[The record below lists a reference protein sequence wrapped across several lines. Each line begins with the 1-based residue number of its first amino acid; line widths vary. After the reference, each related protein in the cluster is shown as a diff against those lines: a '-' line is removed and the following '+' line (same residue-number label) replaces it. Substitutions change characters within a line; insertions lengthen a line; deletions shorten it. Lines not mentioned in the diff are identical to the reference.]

1 MVASEFRLQSDFRV
15 RGLCNTANKS
25 TVNHSQNRV
34 AGSIVV
40 ANAVEFPVFA
50 YLRAVL
56 TGGFAR
62 PRQTRS
68 AVTRTPDRRRLTA
81 AEQWRR
87 ISTVLGKSIGDA
99 ERAGSLQTRAAQQLD
114 LASYALY
121 NLVDELA
128 LVMQAPLGR
137 VRADVHHLEPALR
150 LPVQSA
156 LAA

>member
-1 MVASEFRLQSDFRV
+1 MPNVA
-15 RGLCNTANKS
+15 
-25 TVNHSQNRV
+25 
-34 AGSIVV
+34 
-40 ANAVEFPVFA
+40 EFPVFR

-62 PRQTRS
+62 PRVVQAPAPRS
-68 AVTRTPDRRRLTA
+68 TGRQCLTL

-87 ISTVLGKSIGDA
+87 ISTVLGKAIGDA
-99 ERAGSLQTRAAQQLD
+99 ERAGTLQVRAAQQLD

-128 LVMQAPLGR
+128 LVMQEPLGR
-137 VRADVHHLEPALR
+137 VRANVHHLEPAIR
-150 LPVQSA
+150 IPARSV